1 MFIQDVKKTALKL
14 HKDESAP
21 TTVEWVL
28 LIIVALII
36 MAAIYMFVT
45 WAIEELGTAASDVQ
59 GEAGTL
65 KEAADKDY
73 GTAGS

>member
-36 MAAIYMFVT
+36 MAAIYMFVS
-45 WAIEELGTAASDVQ
+45 WAIEQLGDATEGVE
-59 GEAGTL
+59 GG
-65 KEAADKDY
+65 ADQLNNTMDAE
-73 GTAGS
+73 GF